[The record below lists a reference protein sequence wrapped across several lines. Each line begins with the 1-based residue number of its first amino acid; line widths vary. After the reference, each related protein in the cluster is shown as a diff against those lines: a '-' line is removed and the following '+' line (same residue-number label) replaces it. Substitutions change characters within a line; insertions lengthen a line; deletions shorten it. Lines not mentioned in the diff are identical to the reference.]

1 MKHWSFLA
9 LALIVLTVF
18 TACPSSPEEPQGGG
32 TGTLV
37 LRISNPSVLP
47 DGTSLKITLNNGKV
61 VELSKSSNQTSILL
75 AVGTY
80 TYSIT
85 QKDAFTPESGPITI
99 TNGQTINVSF
109 TYKATGT
116 LKVTLT
122 GAAINSEIKVK
133 ANSTSIGSVS
143 STKSLEKVL
152 PVGTY
157 LLSAEFKGYTFEFSP
172 ANAVI
177 KANQTTEVTLKATKI
192 EAGKGA
198 LVFNLDISNAKGF
211 SDNGTINIFV
221 DGTKVGT
228 LTKGQQAYTHNV
240 APGDHTIK
248 TEAEGLDSF
257 IVDNIEEKVTVKAG
271 ESKTYTVAVCSK
283 ENAGTGGVNIS
294 DQIKGDVTVTITGL
308 IDVYKKGEDINASA
322 TCKPA
327 VSNATYEWHVGN
339 TKVGST
345 ATLNYN
351 TSNITTNKFTL
362 TCVVKI
368 DGALYSSEIKDV
380 RITQ

>member
-37 LRISNPSVLP
+37 LSISNPNDLP
-47 DGTSLKITLNNGKV
+47 DGTSLKITLNNGQV
-61 VELSKSSNQTSILL
+61 VELSKSSNQKPISL
-75 AVGTY
+75 AGGTY

-85 QKDAFTPESGPITI
+85 PSDTFTPESGTITI

-109 TYKATGT
+109 AYKATGT

-122 GAAINSEIKVK
+122 GAAINPGIEVK

-157 LLSAEFKGYTFEFSP
+157 SLSAELNGYTLEFSP

-192 EAGKGA
+192 EEGKGA
-198 LVFNLDISNAKGF
+198 LVFNLDISNAKDF
-211 SDNGTINIFV
+211 PDNGKINIFV
-221 DGTKVGT
+221 DGSKVGI
-228 LTKGQQAYTHNV
+228 LTKGQQSYRYNV

-257 IVDNIEEKVTVKAG
+257 IVDNIEESVTVKAG
-271 ESKTYTVAVCSK
+271 ESKTYTVAVRNK

-327 VSNATYEWHVGN
+327 VSNATYEWNVGN
-339 TKVGST
+339 RKVGST